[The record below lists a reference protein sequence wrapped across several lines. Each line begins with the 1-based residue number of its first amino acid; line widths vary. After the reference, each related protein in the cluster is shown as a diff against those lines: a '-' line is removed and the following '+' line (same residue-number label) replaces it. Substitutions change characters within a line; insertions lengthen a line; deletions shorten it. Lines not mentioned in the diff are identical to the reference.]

1 MTSLRAL
8 NVRRNL
14 LVELPKEIAQLK
26 LVNFDCSSNRLSKL
40 PLCFREMISLIDLVV
55 DHNPLE
61 VPPAHVILI
70 KSSINIFMKFL
81 LNYLKL

>member
-70 KSSINIFMKFL
+70 KSSIKRT
-81 LNYLKL
+81 